1 MKIYTTHSA
10 FHSVEANIIEPFKA
24 GARNGPNTMVW
35 HKEIFFPAHKDV
47 FALSRIPISIV
58 VLPYLFRYWS
68 PRRKAGPVRHIGFLC
83 CTPCVMPRKEAVF
96 VANNFAFEKGR
107 QCRMILCETFN
118 YVSNLPL
125 TFLSQ
130 ACQSN

>member
-10 FHSVEANIIEPFKA
+10 FHSVEANIIEPFEA
-24 GARNGPNTMVW
+24 GAGNGPNTMVW

-58 VLPYLFRYWS
+58 ILPYLFRYWS
-68 PRRKAGPVRHIGFLC
+68 PRWKASPVGHISFLC
-83 CTPCVMPRKEAVF
+83 CTPCLMPRKEAVF

-107 QCRMILCETFN
+107 QCRVILGETFN

-125 TFLSQ
+125 TLHLEP
-130 ACQSN
+130 AQSN